1 MSKDSILIVED
12 DEDIVE
18 LLAFNLQSAGF
29 AAETARDGYEGLAKA
44 RRNPP
49 VAVILD
55 LMLPGLDGFEVC
67 KELKRDP
74 KTASVPI
81 IMLTARG
88 EEVDRIV
95 GLELGADDYVVKPF
109 SPRELVLR
117 LRSVLKRHAPEP
129 EKRQVLARDG
139 LSVDMAAH
147 RVSLDGAEVALTA
160 TEFKLLAELF
170 QSAGRVL
177 TRDRLLNSVWGYEF
191 EGYARTVDTHV
202 RRLRQKLG
210 HFADMIETVRGVGY
224 RFKE

>member
-1 MSKDSILIVED
+1 MRIAALDDDDAQREAISRLLVGGGHSCQCFHLGAPLIASLRRETFDLLILDWNLPDLSGIEVLTWAQKNLSPCPPVLLLTSRASEA
-12 DEDIVE
+12 DIV
-18 LLAFNLQSAGF
+18 
-29 AAETARDGYEGLAKA
+29 TGL
-44 RRNPP
+44 N
-49 VAVILD
+49 
-55 LMLPGLDGFEVC
+55 
-67 KELKRDP
+67 
-74 KTASVPI
+74 S
-81 IMLTARG
+81 
-88 EEVDRIV
+88 
-95 GLELGADDYVVKPF
+95 GADDYVVKPF

-117 LRSVLKRHAPEP
+117 LRSVLKRHASEP

>member
-49 VAVILD
+49 AAVILD

-74 KTASVPI
+74 KTASAPI

-147 RVSLDGAEVALTA
+147 RVSLDGVEVALTA